1 MYVCVCVL
9 CERVLCVRFARG
21 GAGRCSAAASM
32 HNRHIFY
39 MARVLWFPLIFAL
52 LSHTHTHTGSL
63 KQTHTVK
70 KKNASTRKLHAA
82 VRAARSLTHSHSLLL
97 LLLLRSHPYTYA
109 LSCAV
114 WRRALFALLAGTVCW
129 QFVNV
134 GVAAC
139 LFHYKLFSRA
149 VRVVVAVAVAAAK
162 QQQTTSV
169 PVASVITNYYYY
181 FFFRC
186 LPPLRSTARLR
197 YRNSATNKTKK

>member
-1 MYVCVCVL
+1 MCAFCTGW
-9 CERVLCVRFARG
+9 G
-21 GAGRCSAAASM
+21 GALLCCCQHAQQTHFLHGARALVSSHICAS
-32 HNRHIFY
+32 
-39 MARVLWFPLIFAL
+39 L
-52 LSHTHTHTGSL
+52 THTHTGSR

-97 LLLLRSHPYTYA
+97 LLLLRSLPYTYA

-134 GVAAC
+134 GVAVC